1 MAQLKDYSYKTLAF
15 ITWPLF
21 IELFFYMFMSSAD
34 TFMLSMYSD
43 SSVAAVGM
51 ANQAL
56 FFVSVMFNCVAMG
69 TSVLMTQNYGA
80 NRPKAA
86 KKIASMSIYLNLLFG
101 ILISLL
107 VFFSG
112 GFLLKF
118 MNTPAEIFP
127 TSHQYL
133 QIVGS
138 MLFLAALGPVSSA
151 ILRSSG
157 DTKTPMKIVLFGNAL
172 NILGNAIFIFGL
184 FGIPTLGP
192 IGVAFSTVF
201 ARFVQV
207 IIAYSIIFLRLKI
220 SWRFKFDAL
229 ALKNILAIGVPGALE
244 QFSYSGSQ
252 IFITAFVA
260 TLGIASITTR
270 TYVNN
275 ITMFVYLFAASLSQA
290 NELMVGHM
298 IGAQLKDL
306 AYKRVLQVNLMAQ
319 SVSALLGT
327 LVVMTAPLLLPLFT
341 YDPEVIVLGQQV
353 MIVIAILEPGRA
365 MNLAFVSALRAS
377 GNAKIPMIVGILGMW
392 LIAVP
397 IAYFAG
403 IYLGLG
409 LVGIYLGMMA
419 DEWVRGFT
427 FLIIWQ
433 RKNWMHRSNINL
445 DLEHDLQMQ
454 HDQEI
459 DVIHSFEV

>member
-1 MAQLKDYSYKTLAF
+1 MAHLRDYSYKTLAL

-21 IELFFYMFMSSAD
+21 FELFFYMFMSSAD

-56 FFVSVMFNCVAMG
+56 FFVAVMFNCVAMG

-80 NRPKAA
+80 KRPEAA
-86 KKIASMSIYLNLLFG
+86 KQIASMSIYVNLAFG
-101 ILISLL
+101 IFISLL
-107 VFFSG
+107 MFTFG
-112 GFLLKF
+112 GALLKF
-118 MNTPAEIFP
+118 MNTPSEIFA
-127 TSHQYL
+127 TSQSYL

-184 FGIPTLGP
+184 FGFPAIGP
-192 IGVAFSTVF
+192 VGVAISTVF

-207 IIAYSIIFLRLKI
+207 IIAFTIIFTRLKV
-220 SWRFKFDAL
+220 SWRFQFDRHAF
-229 ALKNILAIGVPGALE
+229 KNILAIGVPGALE

-252 IFITAFVA
+252 IFLTAFVA
-260 TLGIASITTR
+260 TLGVASITTR

-275 ITMFVYLFAASLSQA
+275 ITMFVYLFAASISQA

-298 IGAQLKDL
+298 VGAKLKDL
-306 AYKRVLQVNLMAQ
+306 AYTRVLQVDVVAQ
-319 SVSALLGT
+319 SVSALLG
-327 LVVMTAPLLLPLFT
+327 VAVFAAAPLLLPIFT
-341 YDPEVIVLGQQV
+341 SDPEVIALGQQA
-353 MIVIAILEPGRA
+353 MLVIAILEPGRA
-365 MNLAFVSALRAS
+365 MNLAFVGALRAT
-377 GNAKIPMIVGILGMW
+377 GNARTPMIVGILGMW

-397 IAYFAG
+397 VAY
-403 IYLGLG
+403 ILSIPLGLG
-409 LVGIYLGMMA
+409 LIGVYIGMMA
-419 DEWVRGFT
+419 DEWVRGVT
-427 FLIIWQ
+427 FLIIWR
-433 RKNWMHRSNINL
+433 RKNWMHRSNIQL
-445 DLEHDLQMQ
+445 HHEEEIMQ
-454 HDQEI
+454 QDELS
-459 DVIHSFEV
+459 VVPTV